1 MSLIIAIPV
10 FLWAASGFM
19 HPLMTNVRPK
29 MATQFLVPKT
39 VDPTKINVNLEQALE
54 QQQITKFYNF
64 RLVSIDTNWFYQVQ
78 TEYNSI
84 PVYLS
89 AKTGKILRNGD
100 RLYAQYI
107 AKLFLEGQGKDVSSK
122 DAAEAKQQAAE
133 QTASAMDCCDAATA
147 CVLGNEKGSLVD
159 TVSLVTSFDKEYKYV
174 NRYLPVYK
182 VAFERTDGIRI
193 YVHTMGDKFAYAVD
207 NKRAIFDKIFA
218 LFHTWNFLD
227 GVETLNILLK
237 AGLLIL
243 SFIAALMGI
252 YIFFITKTKKA
263 NGNEVVKA
271 RRNHRWTSI
280 IASLFTLMFSF
291 SGAFHA
297 LEKLNEDDKYKFH
310 NDQVIQRNAINLNVD
325 SLSSVIKSPIKNISI
340 VSINN
345 ELYWQV
351 STKKDSKDKEKPAD
365 KPGKDLMKERKAAPP
380 SNVYVKASDYSIL
393 KDGEKEYAYYLASK
407 FGSHTREEAKEIDLV
422 TKFEGEYG
430 FANKL
435 LPVWK
440 VQYEQNNQE
449 RFYVETSSG
458 LLATRIDN
466 VNMIEGYSFAFLHKH
481 HFMDFAGKEARDVST
496 MFWAASQLAMII
508 VGLILWRKSR
518 KKQQA

>member
-1 MSLIIAIPV
+1 LSLIIAIPV

-29 MATQFLVPKT
+29 MATQFLIPKT
-39 VDPTKINVNLEQALE
+39 VDPSKISIALQQGLEQN
-54 QQQITKFYNF
+54 QIEKIYNF

-107 AKLFLEGQGKDVSSK
+107 AKLFLEGQGQDVSSK

-159 TVSLVTSFDKEYKYV
+159 TVSLVTNFDNEYKYV
-174 NRYLPVYK
+174 NRYLPVYR
-182 VAFERTDGIRI
+182 VAFERADGIRI
-193 YVHTMGDKFAYAVD
+193 YVHTVGDKFAYAVD
-207 NKRAIFDKIFA
+207 KKRALFDRIFA
-218 LFHTWNFLD
+218 FFHTWSWFD
-227 GVETLNILLK
+227 GFETISIILK

-243 SFIAALMGI
+243 AFLTSIMGI
-252 YIFFITKTKKA
+252 YIFFITKSKKA

-280 IASLFTLMFSF
+280 VAAFFTLMFSF
-291 SGAFHA
+291 SGAFHTLQK
-297 LEKLNEDDKYKFH
+297 LEENDIYKYH
-310 NDQVIQRNAINLNVD
+310 NDQVINGAAIHLNMD
-325 SLSSVIKSPIKNISI
+325 SVAASVQSPIKNISV
-340 VSINN
+340 VSIND

-351 STKKDSKDKEKPAD
+351 ATKKDSKDKVKPAE
-365 KPGKDLMKERKAAPP
+365 KPGKDLMKDKKATPP

-393 KDGEKEYAYYLASK
+393 KDGEKAYASYLAGK
-407 FGSHTREEAKEIDLV
+407 FGGHQQEDVKGIELV

-440 VQYEQNNQE
+440 VQYDQNNQE
-449 RFYVETSSG
+449 RFYVETGSG

-466 VNMIEGYSFAFLHKH
+466 VNMIEGYSFAMLHKH
-481 HFMDFAGKEARDVST
+481 HFMDFAGKEARDIST
-496 MFWAASQLAMII
+496 MFWAASQLAVII
-508 VGLILWRKSR
+508 IGLILWRKSR